1 VSEAGEGNDADDGIH
16 PLDRDYSKPVSLPQ
30 KNFLRSK
37 SRAITLGLL
46 GFGVAGVILFIGIIL
61 SQVGDG
67 NQSMESMA
75 ASAHRLG
82 MWCILFGGCCV
93 IFAMQTRKD
102 KPRRRRKVKNEV
114 QQATILAQTGDSMLH
129 IQEWKSALEEFDHL
143 VVSQL
148 AMDCLRPECEDVY
161 LGVDG
166 VVLAVLRWDGDVVG
180 VVRVRFRRR
189 DLVRV
194 RQGCLRLLMFLD
206 AQLVD
211 DATGDVC

>member
-1 VSEAGEGNDADDGIH
+1 
-16 PLDRDYSKPVSLPQ
+16 
-30 KNFLRSK
+30 
-37 SRAITLGLL
+37 
-46 GFGVAGVILFIGIIL
+46 
-61 SQVGDG
+61 
-67 NQSMESMA
+67 
-75 ASAHRLG
+75 
-82 MWCILFGGCCV
+82 
-93 IFAMQTRKD
+93 
-102 KPRRRRKVKNEV
+102 
-114 QQATILAQTGDSMLH
+114 MLH

-148 AMDCLRPECEDVY
+148 TMDCLRPEYEDVY

-166 VVLAVLRWDGDVVG
+166 VVLAVLRWDGDVFG

-194 RQGCLRLLMFLD
+194 KQGCFRLLIFLD